1 MAIAQDIVAKLWNLC
16 NILREGGIT
25 YPEYV
30 TELTYLIFLK
40 MAEETG
46 TESDLPLGL
55 RWRDLAT
62 KAGETQFKFYEMQLK
77 KLGVARAKN
86 VRSIFAGAESA
97 LPQAKFLGLL
107 VQEFDRI
114 NWYNAR
120 EEAVLA
126 DLYEGLLEKNSAE
139 SKSGAG
145 QYFTPR
151 PLIESIIDLVKPLPG
166 ETIQDPACGTAGFLI
181 AADRYI
187 KRATKNFKTLSPK
200 QAAFQREHAFYGVEL
215 VQKTCKLALMNA
227 MLHGIEAQIVCG
239 DALGKEGEA
248 MPPAEII
255 VTNPPFGTKPGA
267 GLPDR
272 AFPFPTSNKQL
283 AFLQHIY
290 LSLKPGGRAAIV
302 LPDLQG
308 SLAQK
313 VLQDLMEK
321 CGLHTVLRLPTGIFY
336 AQGVK
341 TNVYFFTRG
350 KTDKDNTKDVW
361 IYDLRSNM
369 PTFNKGN
376 PLTRTHF
383 AEFEKAFGSDPYGKS
398 KRRDEGGKGRFR
410 RFSRNQIREQGDTL
424 DISWLVDGEVTGSKT
439 SQSPD
444 ALANEIMKR
453 LQNALKELKALQSD
467 TKLKN

>member
-1 MAIAQDIVAKLWNLC
+1 
-16 NILREGGIT
+16 
-25 YPEYV
+25 
-30 TELTYLIFLK
+30 
-40 MAEETG
+40 
-46 TESDLPLGL
+46 
-55 RWRDLAT
+55 
-62 KAGETQFKFYEMQLK
+62 
-77 KLGVARAKN
+77 
-86 VRSIFAGAESA
+86 
-97 LPQAKFLGLL
+97 
-107 VQEFDRI
+107 
-114 NWYNAR
+114 
-120 EEAVLA
+120 
-126 DLYEGLLEKNSAE
+126 
-139 SKSGAG
+139 
-145 QYFTPR
+145 
-151 PLIESIIDLVKPLPG
+151 
-166 ETIQDPACGTAGFLI
+166 
-181 AADRYI
+181 
-187 KRATKNFKTLSPK
+187 
-200 QAAFQREHAFYGVEL
+200 
-215 VQKTCKLALMNA
+215 
-227 MLHGIEAQIVCG
+227 
-239 DALGKEGEA
+239 
-248 MPPAEII
+248 
-255 VTNPPFGTKPGA
+255 
-267 GLPDR
+267 
-272 AFPFPTSNKQL
+272 
-283 AFLQHIY
+283 
-290 LSLKPGGRAAIV
+290 
-302 LPDLQG
+302 
-308 SLAQK
+308 
-313 VLQDLMEK
+313 MEK